1 MFFCVLLI
9 STTNISDSNIN
20 YTNNQFYSNLYNV
33 VSTAENIQ
41 QNTIFE
47 NLLRNDKMQTEDGA
61 DFGRDKSINKINL
74 DSDLTYDQYAY
85 ETENL
90 ALTLNK
96 DSEEPFQHTKSTNS
110 LNQDYS
116 ILDISAY
123 TPQYWNDVFSDTD
136 VSHTNKVE
144 RTLPFTNNNHIPA
157 QTNMYSDACL
167 LIQIESIPVTQEN
180 ESLAE
185 LLKACCTDYY
195 TEFNNQ
201 NIDDPDFENEWY
213 KKICSYINWEPSEYD
228 NKKNFFQEFNFED
241 DNNNLV
247 DPSFKHCGHDKHTD
261 VQKKEIN
268 EYSNISNTKSL
279 NNDELVVNNTKEHEK
294 GNADCIINYNSFK
307 SFLSDD
313 SNIEIF
319 DILIENKKELQALK
333 DKFFFNV
340 RKQSSIGLIQYNFT
354 KNNKY
359 RNNSNRI
366 ILNSNW
372 FNDFTNV
379 TFKLLMDDIETL
391 YLSENTKKL
400 FCEWV
405 EFLREVAQF
414 IFNFKEHV
422 NLKKYS
428 QCDVLSNLTLI
439 ETIMN
444 SIILKFN
451 FEKIKNFLEKIIQ
464 KHKNPKFFDLKVEK
478 VLLKILYNI
487 KEVEEKFK
495 QYRLYFA
502 RMKMYFEGR
511 IN

>member
-1 MFFCVLLI
+1 MFFWIVLI
-9 STTNISDSNIN
+9 RTTNVSDSNIN
-20 YTNNQFYSNLYNV
+20 YSNNRFYGNLYDV
-33 VSTAENIQ
+33 IRTSEDTQ
-41 QNTIFE
+41 QNTIFG
-47 NLLRNDKMQTEDGA
+47 NLLCNEKMQTEEGEDS
-61 DFGRDKSINKINL
+61 GRDKSINKLNL
-74 DSDLTYDQYAY
+74 DSDLTYDQHTC

-90 ALTLNK
+90 ALTPSK
-96 DSEEPFQHTKSTNS
+96 DSEELSQHPESTNF
-110 LNQDYS
+110 LNQDYL

-123 TPQYWNDVFSDTD
+123 TSQHWNDGFCATD
-136 VSHTNKVE
+136 ALHTNRVE
-144 RTLPFTNNNHIPA
+144 KNLSSITNNQLSS
-157 QTNMYSDACL
+157 QTNVYFDSCL
-167 LIQIESIPVTQEN
+167 LTQMESIPVAQEN
-180 ESLAE
+180 ESFIAQPN
-185 LLKACCTDYY
+185 ADCTDYY

-201 NIDDPDFENEWY
+201 NTNDPDFKNNLYKENDN
-213 KKICSYINWEPSEYD
+213 YIIRKSSEYD
-228 NKKNFFQEFNFED
+228 EKKVFFQEFDFEN

-247 DPSFKHCGHDKHTD
+247 DSSFKHCGLDKHTD

-268 EYSNISNTKSL
+268 KYSNISNTKSL
-279 NNDELVVNNTKEHEK
+279 NNDELVVNNTKEHKK

-359 RNNSNRI
+359 RNNRNRI

-372 FNDFTNV
+372 FNDFTNM
-379 TFKLLMDDIETL
+379 TFKLLMNDIETL

-495 QYRLYFA
+495 QYRFYFA